1 MILIYVKLLEFY
13 EVLIDKDKD
22 IFFEEYDVV
31 F

>member
-1 MILIYVKLLEFY
+1 MILIYMKLLEFY